1 MGVDIGVATVT
12 HIGETVLVPL
22 HLIRKA
28 GQRIN
33 CFMSLQ
39 LPKLPQHDDAHDDA
53 EAIVGSNAPHATH
66 LISSVVDAENEMML
80 IDGFQDVDRGAP
92 ADRKPSPTIECTPIQ
107 VLYEGYRY
115 RAKE

>member
-66 LISSVVDAENEMML
+66 LISQST
-80 IDGFQDVDRGAP
+80 
-92 ADRKPSPTIECTPIQ
+92 PSPPAIHDDSFLPAILESWAKRAGSTICTTSYQP
-107 VLYEGYRY
+107 LCMAELAYL
-115 RAKE
+115 